1 MSKPCDLRVRISRRQ
16 PSTPHR
22 RLDGHTEQVTD
33 LTVVALPDGGE
44 LLVSAGV
51 DRVAVVWDPLTGE
64 QIARLI
70 GHQGAIRAVC
80 SFTEPDGTPC
90 VVTGGDD
97 GSLRFWEPSS
107 GEPVGEQIR
116 GDFDAVKELVAWR
129 DGDRRW
135 LAAVAST
142 RKDHDVILAFDPA
155 TREPIGPPIHS
166 TAELSHLGVCELN
179 GQPVLVALEGE
190 QDSVSIRLWE
200 ATTGNPVSAPIEL
213 PDDGAEAMV
222 VLPVA
227 PERSLLAVI
236 LDEHVVLVD
245 PATGKFVGD
254 ALVHAENQ
262 TSALT
267 WFQNPDGEIRLVRL

>member
-1 MSKPCDLRVRISRRQ
+1 M
-16 PSTPHR
+16 
-22 RLDGHTEQVTD
+22 
-33 LTVVALPDGGE
+33 
-44 LLVSAGV
+44 
-51 DRVAVVWDPLTGE
+51 
-64 QIARLI
+64 
-70 GHQGAIRAVC
+70 
-80 SFTEPDGTPC
+80 
-90 VVTGGDD
+90 
-97 GSLRFWEPSS
+97 
-107 GEPVGEQIR
+107 
-116 GDFDAVKELVAWR
+116 
-129 DGDRRW
+129 
-135 LAAVAST
+135 
-142 RKDHDVILAFDPA
+142 
-155 TREPIGPPIHS
+155 
-166 TAELSHLGVCELN
+166 CELN

-267 WFQNPDGEIRLVRL
+267 WFQNPDGEIRLVSVISTLSELWVAKFPSVTIWDPVTGEELGQFPTGYLGLIDRIVSLEGGRMVAVATATAP